1 MYLKSKNVKEFHRS
15 IVYIQ
20 GKERKMVARMV
31 SWTILTL
38 EREKRAYISL
48 SFFFFFFGFWAMEAK
63 RLLWFLVGGFKS
75 LA

>member
-1 MYLKSKNVKEFHRS
+1 MYLESKNVKEFHRS

-48 SFFFFFFGFWAMEAK
+48 SFFFGFWAMEAK

>member
-48 SFFFFFFGFWAMEAK
+48 SFFFWLLGYGGKKAAVVFG
-63 RLLWFLVGGFKS
+63 GGF
-75 LA
+75 